1 MGDYVYESC
10 LRQPFRVKWN
20 MKERKVNSVFDA
32 PHFHDEGRAREFLES
47 LRWPGGR
54 PVCPHCGNKKKAYA
68 LKGKTTR
75 AGLYKCGECRKP
87 FTVTVG
93 TLFERSKIPLH
104 KWLQATQFVGCSKT
118 EVSALQIQ
126 RMLGLTYKSAWF
138 NLRRIRETIAKPVKV
153 KPKRTSPRPPPK
165 HGSPIPLKVAVRR
178 MLKAHPK
185 PKTGKPKNR

>member
-1 MGDYVYESC
+1 MVD
-10 LRQPFRVKWN
+10 
-20 MKERKVNSVFDA
+20 SVFDA
-32 PHFHDEGRAREFLES
+32 PHFRNEGKAREFLET
-47 LRWPGGR
+47 LRWPGG

-104 KWLQATQFVGCSKT
+104 KWLLATQFVGRSKK

-126 RMLGLTYKSAWF
+126 RMLGLTYKSALF
-138 NLRRIRETIAKPVKV
+138 MLQRIREAIAKPVKV
-153 KPKRTSPRPPPK
+153 KPKKPPPGLPPRQ
-165 HGSPIPLKVAVRR
+165 GSPIPFKVAVKR

-185 PKTGKPKNR
+185 PKTGKSKNR